1 MNRVPRRLSSGA
13 QYAGRGGAGNVFKGE
28 DELEQLA
35 RNRSREQ
42 AIDEAPENAT
52 EKTSEKTSEKAT
64 EKHLDKTDKIEKVEP
79 AAAIKK
85 WLMFGKKP

>member
-1 MNRVPRRLSSGA
+1 VYRVPRRLSSGA

-42 AIDEAPENAT
+42 AIDEVSEDAT
-52 EKTSEKTSEKAT
+52 EKTSEKTT
-64 EKHLDKTDKIEKVEP
+64 EKNLDKTEKNGKVEP
-79 AAAIKK
+79 AAIIKN
-85 WLMFGKKP
+85 WLFGKRP